1 MRAQIGYYTENVVRV
16 PSLAEDT
23 EASYRISLIRSGEG
37 SDASWLAEVDG
48 LPHCSRRGATPEEA
62 VQRAWAA
69 VDELTG
75 PAASEQREEPKSK
88 PAPRHSGKLLVRMPA
103 TLHDEL
109 ARAAE
114 AEGVSLNQL
123 ITGVLAGAVEWR
135 SGEER
140 ARRASATGPVAPE
153 TLSARLTRAALAANL
168 AVVLVAAII
177 AVALLV
183 VAWRAGF

>member
-1 MRAQIGYYTENVVRV
+1 MRV

-23 EASYRISLIRSGEG
+23 AASYRISLIRSGEG

-48 LPHCSRRGATPEEA
+48 LPSCSRRGASPEEA
-62 VQRAWAA
+62 VRRAWAA
-69 VDELTG
+69 VEELPS
-75 PAASEQREEPKSK
+75 PARKGGEEQTSK
-88 PAPRHSGKLLVRMPA
+88 AVAQHSGKLLVRMPA

-135 SGEER
+135 SGEEP
-140 ARRASATGPVAPE
+140 ARRSTAAGAAAPE
-153 TLSARLTRAALAANL
+153 PVSARLTRAALAANL
-168 AVVLVAAII
+168 AVVVIAASL
-177 AVALLV
+177 AFALLV
-183 VAWRAGF
+183 AAWRAGF

>member
-1 MRAQIGYYTENVVRV
+1 VQPQIGLYTGNVVRV

-23 EASYRISLIRSGEG
+23 AASYRISLIRSGEG

-48 LPHCSRRGATPEEA
+48 LPNCSRSGASPEEA

-69 VDELTG
+69 VEEL
-75 PAASEQREEPKSK
+75 ASPVREQGEKTKSK
-88 PAPRHSGKLLVRMPA
+88 AVAQHSGKLLVRMPA

-109 ARAAE
+109 ARAAV

-135 SGEER
+135 SGDEP
-140 ARRASATGPVAPE
+140 ARRSIAPGAAAPE
-153 TLSARLTRAALAANL
+153 TLPARLTRAALAANL
-168 AVVLVAAII
+168 AVVLIAAIL
-177 AVALLV
+177 AFALLV
-183 VAWRAGF
+183 AAWRAGF